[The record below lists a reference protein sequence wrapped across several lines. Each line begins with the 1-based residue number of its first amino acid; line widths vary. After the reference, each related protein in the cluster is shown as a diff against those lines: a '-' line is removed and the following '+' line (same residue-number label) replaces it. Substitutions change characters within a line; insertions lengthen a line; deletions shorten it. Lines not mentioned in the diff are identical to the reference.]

1 MSAALAERERRLG
14 GLNVG
19 LVAIPGHLARRTTD
33 VPEQLCRRI
42 CRRLPWLQHEP
53 GALQRIVSV
62 RRSRTSA
69 DRRFIS
75 EHLQSLAFARQP
87 PARWVIL
94 IDDVFTFGR
103 VTEAA
108 SRLVLDAGA
117 TNVVIACL
125 AKTRL

>member
-1 MSAALAERERRLG
+1 MTAALAERERRLG
-14 GLNVG
+14 ALNVG

-42 CRRLPWLQHEP
+42 CRRLPWLQHQP
-53 GALQRIVSV
+53 GALQR
-62 RRSRTSA
+62 TSA
-69 DRRFIS
+69 DRPFIS
-75 EHLQSLAFARQP
+75 EHLQSLALARQP
-87 PARWVIL
+87 PTRWVIL
-94 IDDVFTFGR
+94 IDLIDDLFTFGR

-108 SRLVLDAGA
+108 TRLLLDAGA